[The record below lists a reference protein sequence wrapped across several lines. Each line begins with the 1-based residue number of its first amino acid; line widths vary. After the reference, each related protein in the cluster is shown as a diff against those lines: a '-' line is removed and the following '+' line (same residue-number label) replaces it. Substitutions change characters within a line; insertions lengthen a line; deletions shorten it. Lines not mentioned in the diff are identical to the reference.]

1 MLEKQTDEKAQNW
14 TKSALTRML
23 QEFRSTHHRGWAG
36 QGSLW
41 KRCDVGQ
48 QMVFAPHRAADVQ
61 EDGGQGPCGVDRRQ
75 AQLSAQSSG
84 QKGLE

>member
-1 MLEKQTDEKAQNW
+1 M
-14 TKSALTRML
+14 
-23 QEFRSTHHRGWAG
+23 
-36 QGSLW
+36 
-41 KRCDVGQ
+41 GQ